1 MKNRLLIL
9 MSLLS
14 PLAAV
19 ADTDVEKQVDLVHEV
34 RKALMVAQTDPQQN
48 LIIEEP
54 ARSFYHFGAVLDKSF
69 TVITI
74 TPGSDAQRAGVKAGD
89 KLMAVNGRTFNND
102 DIARVLAYM
111 NDLQDGD
118 TISVQVK
125 RGADHMAFSS
135 TVKRQTLPA
144 WRLQL
149 NPDNPNAAAEMPA
162 TDCGYVSVFYSPPLS
177 LHKHALGINEI
188 KAIGFKGGLF
198 FRAQEQVLK
207 VPVGD
212 IEMTVQELI
221 SSDAI
226 KRYRSDLQRRKSNAT
241 KTFKLKIEPNTVYH
255 LAAEYFADKS
265 ERQDK
270 KDYWQPI
277 VWKTTER
284 SCQ

>member
-14 PLAAV
+14 PMAAV

-48 LIIEEP
+48 LTIEEP

-69 TVITI
+69 AVITV

-89 KLMAVNGRTFNND
+89 KLMAVNGRMFNND
-102 DIARVLAYM
+102 DIAQVLAYM

-125 RGADHMAFSS
+125 RGAGQLTFSS
-135 TVKRQTLPA
+135 IVKRQTLPA

-149 NPDNPNAAAEMPA
+149 NPDNPQAVSEMAA
-162 TDCGYVSVFYSPPLS
+162 TDCGFVSVFYNPPLS
-177 LHKHALGINEI
+177 LHKHALAINEI
-188 KAIGFKGGLF
+188 KAIDFKGSLF

-207 VPVGD
+207 VPAGD
-212 IEMTVQELI
+212 IELTVQELI